1 MLQELV
7 KQALHDRRKSI
18 RRAASEIGI
27 AHTTL
32 NRIIDGQPYDLDTAQ
47 KICDWLRVDL
57 ATILSITVVNRPAE
71 FIDRL
76 TICMDFSPSFRNAL
90 EVLVSNFQ
98 NGKID
103 VTVLDQTA
111 NFMLFL
117 INGKRQ
123 NNVPYSPVDQI
134 LSE

>member
-7 KQALHDRRKSI
+7 KQALHDRHKSV
-18 RRAASEIGI
+18 RQAASEIGI

-32 NRIIDGQPYDLDTAQ
+32 NRIIDGQPFDLDTAR

-57 ATILSITVVNRPAE
+57 ATILSITVNRSAE

-90 EVLVSNFQ
+90 EVLVSNFEK
-98 NGKID
+98 GKID
-103 VTVLDQTA
+103 ATVLDQIA
-111 NFMLFL
+111 NFMQFL
-117 INGKRQ
+117 MNGKRQ